1 MISYLECQNL
11 RYKVLDLRKYMDGYL
26 HQIKNNLFCFLYET
40 VLNSSATIEVIKE
53 QSGCE

>member
-1 MISYLECQNL
+1 
-11 RYKVLDLRKYMDGYL
+11 MDGYL